1 MQISKNTVWLSS
13 LLPYLHTLE
22 PFNLACYQQCFNKML
37 DFRNCNLIL
46 FCLIRHK
53 LQRDTMPFDKNVFL
67 FIFIAVGG
75 GCKYL
80 ETEIAFLR
88 ETLMIQ
94 MSGEKTEIVEIWDI
108 HFNVFIWIGIAVIII
123 GLKHR
128 KDCVTVTHGRI
139 YRHWVSKT
147 GNQSMWQGCCLCLW
161 CRGAM
166 TVWYGHN
173 IVALHKQFCLT
184 PHDSIDTIVP
194 KT

>member
-94 MSGEKTEIVEIWDI
+94 MSGEKTEIVAIWDI

-128 KDCVTVTHGRI
+128 KDCVTLWRMAEYIVI
-139 YRHWVSKT
+139 EYRKLEINRCDRVVVYACGVVVLLPSDMFTTLSHYINSF
-147 GNQSMWQGCCLCLW
+147 
-161 CRGAM
+161 
-166 TVWYGHN
+166 VWHRT
-173 IVALHKQFCLT
+173 IPLT
-184 PHDSIDTIVP
+184 L
-194 KT
+194 